1 LRFFQPIS
9 IDIYTPIDLNLLKA
23 DASKIQYNYLRLESL
38 LNSQMKDKNS
48 IKWESRRW
56 II

>member
-9 IDIYTPIDLNLLKA
+9 IDIYTPFDLNLLKA